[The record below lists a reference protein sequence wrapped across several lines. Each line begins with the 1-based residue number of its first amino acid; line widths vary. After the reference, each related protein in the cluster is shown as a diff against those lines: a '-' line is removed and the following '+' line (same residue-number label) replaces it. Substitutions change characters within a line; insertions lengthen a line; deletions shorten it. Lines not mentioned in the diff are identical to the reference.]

1 MRTTRFQQEISGELD
16 RQVAERTGEP
26 NKHFWQKEAEKEVAD
41 IVARYENGE
50 LLIDEYGVAYWASNN
65 HAIPEEYVE
74 KAIYGGLP
82 VNAELTR
89 ELERNQEEKA
99 IREYRERMKNHVYT
113 EEELFEMRAT
123 FGEGTVVVDAI
134 TGRKI
139 RL

>member
-26 NKHFWQKEAEKEVAD
+26 NKHFWQKHAEEEVAW
-41 IVARYENGE
+41 ILNKYENGE

-65 HAIPEEYVE
+65 RAIPQECVE
-74 KAIYGGLP
+74 KALYGGLP
-82 VNAELTR
+82 INAELTR
-89 ELERNQEEKA
+89 ELERNQTEKSLA
-99 IREYRERMKNHVYT
+99 EYRERMKNHVYT
-113 EEELFEMRAT
+113 EEELFEMRAA